1 MTIRSGPFNLLTD
14 VPGIKVGHAVDTDV
28 RSGVTVILPDAP
40 ALAGVD
46 VRGGGPGT
54 RETELLRPT
63 CAVDRIDAI
72 VLSGGSAFGLDAASG
87 VANYLASTGR
97 GWPVVG
103 GMRVP
108 IVPSAILFDLANGG
122 DKNWGEEP
130 PYRRLGREAVIAAAH
145 GAFPLGNVGAGYGAA
160 AGRIKGGLGSA
171 SVIDDQTGLVVAA
184 LVAANPV
191 GSVTRPGTG
200 RFWAA
205 DLEQDGEFGGYRDET
220 PPGDIDLDLPAEGR
234 IGGHTSIGVVV
245 TNLAI
250 DKASAERIAIMAQD
264 GYARAIRPVH
274 TPMDGDTIFAMS
286 TGRLKPTVPLP
297 LAVARVGSLA
307 ADCVARAV
315 ARAVHAADSLGG
327 LPSWRSLHAG

>member
-28 RSGVTVILPDAP
+28 RSGVTVILPDDP

-122 DKNWGEEP
+122 NKAWGEEP

-160 AGRIKGGLGSA
+160 AGRMKGGLGSA
-171 SVIDDQTGLVVAA
+171 SVIDDSSGLVVAA

-191 GSVTRPGTG
+191 GSVVRPGTG
-200 RFWAA
+200 EFWAA
-205 DLEQDGEFGGYRDET
+205 PFEQHGEFGSYRAE
-220 PPGDIDLDLPAEGR
+220 PVPGDIDLDLPPEGR
-234 IGGHTSIGVVV
+234 IGGHTSIGVIA

-274 TPMDGDTIFAMS
+274 TPMDGDTIFVLS

-307 ADCVARAV
+307 ADCISRAV
-315 ARAVHAADSLGG
+315 ARAVYAADSLGG